1 MITGFLSLLCLG
13 LCLGSEEEKNN
24 EHLPKPSLSASP
36 STAAEPGSNVTLKC
50 QSHFQNVTF
59 MLGKWQDSGYRQE
72 QSSAG
77 PQAEFLLTGLAPP
90 DSGSYFCA
98 YKRVG
103 SQVWSEKSGPLQ
115 LVVADYHD
123 GHRALS
129 RKKATR
135 IIFVTTVSCMSI
147 LLLFLSVFFIYRC
160 SQHDPSHEE
169 VGLLGISRAQLDA
182 HAALQRCPLLIS
194 VPTPSLTPSHPP
206 QTALGPSPPLPKPL
220 LLAPEPSDPRL
231 SCLSLP
237 QNQPFQISQEGYGKR
252 L

>member
-1 MITGFLSLLCLG
+1 MITGVLSLLCLG
-13 LCLGSEEEKNN
+13 LCLGSKEETNN

-98 YKRVG
+98 YKRRG

-135 IIFVTTVSCMSI
+135 IVFVTTVSCISI
-147 LLLFLSVFFIYRC
+147 LLLFLSVFFIYRR
-160 SQHDPSHEE
+160 SQHGPSHEE
-169 VGLLGISRAQLDA
+169 
-182 HAALQRCPLLIS
+182 
-194 VPTPSLTPSHPP
+194 
-206 QTALGPSPPLPKPL
+206 
-220 LLAPEPSDPRL
+220 
-231 SCLSLP
+231 
-237 QNQPFQISQEGYGKR
+237 NQPFQISQEGYGLKDSQEVTHEE
-252 L
+252 LNAMAPSEAAPVPAKEAPDLGDMQS

>member
-1 MITGFLSLLCLG
+1 MFCVPRVRTFPCNPLKPGGAFVPITQTN
-13 LCLGSEEEKNN
+13 SEFFP

-98 YKRVG
+98 YKRRG

-115 LVVADYHD
+115 LVVA
-123 GHRALS
+123 GE
-129 RKKATR
+129 KG
-135 IIFVTTVSCMSI
+135 IC
-147 LLLFLSVFFIYRC
+147 LFL
-160 SQHDPSHEE
+160 
-169 VGLLGISRAQLDA
+169 
-182 HAALQRCPLLIS
+182 
-194 VPTPSLTPSHPP
+194 
-206 QTALGPSPPLPKPL
+206 
-220 LLAPEPSDPRL
+220 
-231 SCLSLP
+231 
-237 QNQPFQISQEGYGKR
+237 
-252 L
+252 